1 MVVMTVVLMIM
12 GDDGSGG
19 GGAAR
24 LNALRHRQ
32 VQVCQFT
39 PQGIK
44 ANRRTELAGSLNNLL
59 I

>member
-1 MVVMTVVLMIM
+1 MTVVLMIM